1 MLCQEETGRERY
13 GVRTDGSTKIDAE
26 QTKKMSA
33 AEGTKQK
40 KTGAS
45 ENAPAG
51 KKQGFAQPCV
61 AKTFKVKAVSADKNR
76 SGLRQAR

>member
-13 GVRTDGSTKIDAE
+13 GVRTDGCTRIDAE
-26 QTKKMSA
+26 QTKKMPA

-45 ENAPAG
+45 ENAPAA
-51 KKQGFAQPCV
+51 KKQAFAQRCV
-61 AKTFKVKAVSADKNR
+61 AQTFKVKAVSADKSR
-76 SGLRQAR
+76 SGLKQAR